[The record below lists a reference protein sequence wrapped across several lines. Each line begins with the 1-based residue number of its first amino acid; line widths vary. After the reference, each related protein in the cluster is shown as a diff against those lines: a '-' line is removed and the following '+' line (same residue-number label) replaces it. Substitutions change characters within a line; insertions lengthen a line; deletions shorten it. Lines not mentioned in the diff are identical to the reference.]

1 VEEDRIS
8 KPARP
13 IPSNVISVEVQR
25 RWYSV
30 SGGCILFGWFYGI
43 LQYTLTWQ
51 ILSNLN
57 NSLKLVD
64 LQNNIF
70 EIDSEIA
77 LQDVM
82 LKKKGK
88 LSILW
93 KAPPGKNEPP
103 VSKGDILTI
112 IDFFGAATIVD
123 IYKNNLTLQPLV
135 DVELVLT
142 HIRYNQPE
150 AQIIWDI
157 VFQNKCKSYHHP
169 LDILIRIVKNQVA
182 DPSPSR
188 EFCKLFAQH
197 VDHLSAI
204 LKPAA
209 DERLLF
215 SKLQI
220 FQLIKYLVKMDDPQV
235 VSALVKTSFLTYV
248 SDLFFQ
254 FTNHSIFLNEFVEM
268 IEHLLTSTSPS
279 TYTLLYNLL
288 LPAGF
293 FERFLVMFTAQ
304 SKLPIPQ
311 RTGNFGHMA
320 KFANKLNE
328 TAMKNKKLEKLLEGI
343 TGWDQALHIL
353 TVVNSVNLM
362 PADLKPSES
371 MLKAK
376 KPPGEFDDSLV

>member
-1 VEEDRIS
+1 LA
-8 KPARP
+8 KA
-13 IPSNVISVEVQR
+13 
-25 RWYSV
+25 
-30 SGGCILFGWFYGI
+30 L
-43 LQYTLTWQ
+43 
-51 ILSNLN
+51 NLN
-57 NSLKLVD
+57 NSLRLVD

-82 LKKKGK
+82 LKKKGR
-88 LSILW
+88 LNILW

-103 VSKGDILTI
+103 VSKGDIQTI
-112 IDFFGAATIVD
+112 IDYFGAPTIVD
-123 IYKNNLTLQPLV
+123 IYKNNLTLLPLV

-150 AQIIWDI
+150 AQIMWDI
-157 VFQNKCKSYHHP
+157 VFQNKNKSYHHP

-188 EFCKLFAQH
+188 EFCKLFAQYAEQ
-197 VDHLSAI
+197 LSAI
-204 LKPAA
+204 LKPIE
-209 DERLLF
+209 ERLLF
-215 SKLQI
+215 SKLQT

-235 VSALVKTSFLTYV
+235 VTALVKTNFLAYV
-248 SDLFFQ
+248 TDLFFN
-254 FTNHSIFLNEFVEM
+254 FANHSIFLNEFVEM
-268 IEHLLTSTSPS
+268 TEHLLTSTSPS

-293 FERFLVMFTAQ
+293 FERFLVLFTAQ

-320 KFANKLNE
+320 KIANKLNDAA
-328 TAMKNKKLEKLLEGI
+328 TKNKKLEKLLEGI

-353 TVVNSVNLM
+353 SVVNSTNIV
-362 PADLKPSES
+362 PPDLKPSES